1 MPLAVLHSSSP
12 ILGQCGSSM
21 KRLVLAGIF
30 SIFWLFLLTGSNAYR
45 EQDTV
50 EHGGSYYFNNGTHF
64 LFSELPITPI
74 IAYLSQPQDDVDFP
88 TRIVN
93 GVRISCRVAP
103 YQAALHHKSLF
114 VCGGS
119 ILNDEW
125 ILTAAHC
132 VDGTKGRGFT
142 VRVGSDQQRRG
153 GQLRRANLVLQHARY
168 NSKSMK
174 NDLALLRVERPLE
187 LGSCVRPV
195 KLPNTAQELLPD
207 SFLVSGWG
215 LGKETAINV
224 QRYLRGTKVNR
235 LSQNKCRRM
244 YRKEGIDIYPKM
256 LCAARRNHDSCSG
269 DSGGPLTEKDRL
281 YGVVSFG
288 IGCADHRFPGVY
300 VDVRKYIGWINDAI
314 RRNS

>member
-1 MPLAVLHSSSP
+1 MV
-12 ILGQCGSSM
+12 
-21 KRLVLAGIF
+21 
-30 SIFWLFLLTGSNAYR
+30 
-45 EQDTV
+45 EQ
-50 EHGGSYYFNNGTHF
+50 GGSYYINNGTHF
-64 LFSELPITPI
+64 LYSELPITPI
-74 IAYLSQPQDDVDFP
+74 IAFLSQPQDEDEEFP

-103 YQAALHHKSLF
+103 YQAALHHKGLF

-153 GQLRRANLVLQHARY
+153 GQLRRVNLVLQHARY

-174 NDLALLRVERPLE
+174 NDLALLRVERSLE
-187 LGSCVRPV
+187 FGSCVQRV
-195 KLPNTAQELLPD
+195 RLPHNAQERLPD

-224 QRYLRGTKVNR
+224 QRYLRGTRVNR
-235 LSQNKCRRM
+235 LSQDRCKRM
-244 YRKEGIDIYPKM
+244 YREGGIRIYPKM

-269 DSGGPLTEKDRL
+269 DSGGPLTEGDRL

-288 IGCADHRFPGVY
+288 IGCADHKFPGVY
-300 VDVRKYIGWINDAI
+300 VDVRQYIGWINDGI